1 MAWIRVVPPGDG
13 GAELD
18 ELFERVRDPASGR
31 LDNIL
36 AVHSLHP
43 AGLDAHFRLYRTV
56 MTPSRSLPKVD
67 RELIALFVSRLNECH
82 Y

>member
-31 LDNIL
+31 LDNINRI
-36 AVHSLHP
+36 A
-43 AGLDAHFRLYRTV
+43 DALGVT
-56 MTPSRSLPKVD
+56 L
-67 RELIALFVSRLNECH
+67 E
-82 Y
+82 